1 MSRRGMPNKSK
12 QTPPASEPSTTIP
25 GGVVEHTL
33 GKDDVQISITRS
45 DPGFEDREALA
56 EKLWESEK
64 DRHVPITG
72 GDTEGEEGATSEEKD
87 PETEEEVGTKP
98 AEDQEIEGDEEEGTE
113 TAEEPDS
120 ETQEL
125 LVDGEKVIKS
135 KAEIAEVGGVRNMQK
150 ILAADRRLEQ
160 ATRERQEAT
169 RLLKEIQE
177 AAKAGLPPKGGATQ
191 EESALSTEQQERI
204 KALGE
209 KWKYGDEE
217 ESQEALQ
224 QLLAE
229 GRNTAT
235 PQLKQEVMQDVVRLL
250 YQQKI
255 AQEARRVHSV
265 FTAAPEDDGY
275 ADIYPKEKGGKCEDP
290 EVWEFFDY
298 KINSLVNAGEPQ
310 ELATYRKAADAV
322 RKRFAT
328 IPPDALAEK
337 RERKRGIDVVQGV
350 KAKSPAIPKDK
361 TEIHDDII
369 NWHRKDRGQA

>member
-1 MSRRGMPNKSK
+1 MTRRGMPNKSK

-177 AAKAGLPPKGGATQ
+177 AAKAGLPSKGGATQ

-204 KALGE
+204 KALSE

-310 ELATYRKAADAV
+310 ELATYRKAADVV

-361 TEIHDDII
+361 TETHDDII